1 MRAIGEI
8 CRDAGLWLHVD
19 AAMAGVAA
27 ICPEYRWLNDG
38 VELASSYA
46 TNAHKWL
53 FTNFDCDLFWVAD
66 RQALISALSILPEY
80 LRNAASESGAVI
92 DYRDWHVPL
101 GRRFRSLKL
110 WFVLRHYGAE
120 GLRAALRED
129 VELAQELAARVART
143 RGWSWPRRRRC
154 RWCACSTATATRPRR
169 ALMEAVNADGGVF
182 LTHTVLDGRYTIRVS
197 IGTLAPSA
205 ATSTGSGS

>member
-1 MRAIGEI
+1 M
-8 CRDAGLWLHVD
+8 
-19 AAMAGVAA
+19 
-27 ICPEYRWLNDG
+27 
-38 VELASSYA
+38 
-46 TNAHKWL
+46 T
-53 FTNFDCDLFWVAD
+53 D

-129 VELAQELAARVART
+129 VELAQELASRVVAD
-143 RGWSWPRRRRC
+143 PRLELAAPAPLSLVCLQHRDGDD
-154 RWCACSTATATRPRR
+154 ATK

-197 IGTLAPSA
+197 IGTLATERRHVDRLWELIDDA
-205 ATSTGSGS
+205 AG